1 MWIKRTYQVILIL
14 WFMAGTAAHAQIVT
28 GHYGPGLFGMR
39 SAHGFP
45 MGWSYVNV
53 SQVYYA
59 GEMKD
64 NDGKISTLAKPVNVL
79 ANVSG
84 GIWGRTLDQIGA
96 NYNAALVLPFANL
109 APNPETLELDPE
121 RVGLGDMMVIP
132 LMLTWNLDRIA
143 LNTRYGLWIPTGS
156 FEAGSNNNRG
166 KGFWSHNLGL
176 GVTVY
181 VDQSKSWSLSSM
193 NTLELN
199 SRQKST
205 EIRPGSNL
213 VSEWSA
219 GKTFDQVFNLGL
231 VGYFNYQVGKQEG
244 GNLPDGI
251 KNYKVNGVG
260 MEFSYRTA
268 NKWVFITRWYL
279 EYLAVNRPEGTAI
292 RFVLLKNF

>member
-1 MWIKRTYQVILIL
+1 MLIKRINKVILIL
-14 WFMAGTAAHAQIVT
+14 YFLAGTVAHAQIVT

-53 SQVYYA
+53 THMYYA

-64 NDGKISTLAKPVNVL
+64 NEGKISSLAKPVNVI
-79 ANVSG
+79 ANVSA

-96 NYNAALVLPFANL
+96 NFNAALVLPFANL
-109 APNPETLELDPE
+109 ALNPETLELDPE
-121 RVGLGDMMVIP
+121 RVGLGDIMAIP
-132 LMLTWNLDRIA
+132 LMLTWNLDRIT

-156 FEAGSNNNRG
+156 YEAGSISNSG

-181 VDQSKSWSLSSM
+181 VDKNKSWSVSSM

-205 EIRPGSNL
+205 EIRPASNL

-219 GKTFDQVFNLGL
+219 GKTFDRVFNLGL
-231 VGYFNYQVGKQEG
+231 VGYLNYQIGRQDGRNV
-244 GNLPDGI
+244 PDGTHH
-251 KNYKVNGVG
+251 YKVNGLG

-292 RFVLLKNF
+292 HVSFC